1 MICMDIVLII
11 LGLFCLLVGL
21 GGCILPALPGP
32 PLSYVGLLLLHF
44 TGDVEFSAAKLLVW
58 LGLVVVAQVA
68 DYFIPMLGSKYS
80 GGSKWGSWGA
90 FWGGIVGIFFLPWGL
105 VLGPFLGAV
114 AGELLGDKDLNRAL
128 KSGIGSLLGFLFGT
142 VLKVSLCIYFFVE
155 FFIAIWQ

>member
-1 MICMDIVLII
+1 MDIVLII
-11 LGLFCLLVGL
+11 LGLVCLLVGL

-128 KSGIGSLLGFLFGT
+128 KSGIGLFGT